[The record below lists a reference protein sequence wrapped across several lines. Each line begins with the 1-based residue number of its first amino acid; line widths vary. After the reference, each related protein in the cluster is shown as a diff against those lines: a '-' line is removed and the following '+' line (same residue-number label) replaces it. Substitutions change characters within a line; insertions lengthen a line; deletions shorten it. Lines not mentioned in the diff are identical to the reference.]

1 MGYTFYLSKAEKG
14 AINSGKEVTYFVTP
28 IEVKPHSHPLY
39 ISRMI
44 KENADEIGYGT
55 VDGFY
60 ENVIAIWSGSVDA
73 EIAMYEEKLAQ
84 YSPIRETYIAQYWD
98 AVKKVEQL
106 TEAKRVLN
114 MGLVINSSMVM
125 D

>member
-1 MGYTFYLSKAEKG
+1 MEYTFYLSKAEKS

-39 ISRMI
+39 IGRMI
-44 KENADEIGYGT
+44 KENADNIGYG
-55 VDGFY
+55 VGNGFY
-60 ENVIAIWSGSVDA
+60 DRVIAIWTGSIDS

-98 AVKKVEQL
+98 AVEKLEQL

-114 MGLVINSSMVM
+114 MGAVVNSLM